1 MYPTHDTNNNNNT
14 THYHNRPTNSMQLF
28 QVINRIARLDD
39 VRLCSGNTDQNQT
52 ISHKTITQGFIHQI
66 KKQKTKND

>member
-1 MYPTHDTNNNNNT
+1 
-14 THYHNRPTNSMQLF
+14 MQLS

-39 VRLCSGNTDQNQT
+39 VRLCSGNTDENQT
-52 ISHKTITQGFIHQI
+52 ISHKTINASKFHIIHQI